1 MSDKYIYRG
10 PIMAFGRC
18 VCDYWV
24 GETWASTK
32 WKAKNNL
39 LYQAKKYC
47 NLTSGGHVEL
57 PGTIKMVI

>member
-1 MSDKYIYRG
+1 MGDRYIYEG
-10 PIMAFGRC
+10 PILVFGKC
-18 VCDYWV
+18 VCDIWK
-24 GETWASTK
+24 GETWASSET
-32 WKAKNNL
+32 KAKNNL